1 MGFNIFKYEKAKVT
15 LWEHHFRAF
24 NREMV
29 NISGLNLVNEASNA
43 TEVEMESCSE
53 SMAPGAWSSASPSL
67 TIDKFKNDG
76 HPKVNRFLTPE
87 IPVFQFRIHL
97 SRPILYTTVHL
108 RPELG
113 RPTHHRTKK
122 LTLI

>member
-15 LWEHHFRAF
+15 LWEYHFRAF

-76 HPKVNRFLTPE
+76 HPKVNRF
-87 IPVFQFRIHL
+87 FN
-97 SRPILYTTVHL
+97 YTVQL

-113 RPTHHRTKK
+113 RRTPHRTKK

>member
-76 HPKVNRFLTPE
+76 HPKVNRFSYSRNFSVSHPSFSSNIINDRTLT
-87 IPVFQFRIHL
+87 
-97 SRPILYTTVHL
+97 T
-108 RPELG
+108 
-113 RPTHHRTKK
+113 
-122 LTLI
+122 

>member
-76 HPKVNRFLTPE
+76 HPKVNHFSL
-87 IPVFQFRIHL
+87 RIVKNQA
-97 SRPILYTTVHL
+97 ILFAKSTSERSGSDIERL
-108 RPELG
+108 
-113 RPTHHRTKK
+113 
-122 LTLI
+122 

>member
-1 MGFNIFKYEKAKVT
+1 
-15 LWEHHFRAF
+15 
-24 NREMV
+24 MV

-87 IPVFQFRIHL
+87 IFQFHIHL

-113 RPTHHRTKK
+113 RPTPHRTKT
-122 LTLI
+122 LTLILRMVSW

>member
-1 MGFNIFKYEKAKVT
+1 MGFNIFKYEKAKIN

-43 TEVEMESCSE
+43 AEVEMESCSE

-76 HPKVNRFLTPE
+76 HPKVNRFSKTF
-87 IPVFQFRIHL
+87 VFCSGAAKQ
-97 SRPILYTTVHL
+97 
-108 RPELG
+108 
-113 RPTHHRTKK
+113 
-122 LTLI
+122 LISAVTSKSF

>member
-76 HPKVNRFLTPE
+76 HPKVNDFSLKGCQDPCHFLLT
-87 IPVFQFRIHL
+87 INVGKKW
-97 SRPILYTTVHL
+97 SR
-108 RPELG
+108 
-113 RPTHHRTKK
+113 HRT
-122 LTLI
+122 TLKSNF